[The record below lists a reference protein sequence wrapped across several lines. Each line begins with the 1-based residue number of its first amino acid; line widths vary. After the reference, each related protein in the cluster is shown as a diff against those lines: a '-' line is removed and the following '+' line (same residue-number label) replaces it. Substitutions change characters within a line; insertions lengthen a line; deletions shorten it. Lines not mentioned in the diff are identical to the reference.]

1 MFQDN
6 ILCNDFLDLNDD
18 NSDLRYYIYKASL
31 INNYT
36 LIADSMPQKVTL
48 SKSLVFQ
55 SWYHAYF
62 SRAKLFQELFK
73 FG

>member
-55 SWYHAYF
+55 S
-62 SRAKLFQELFK
+62 
-73 FG
+73 